1 MSVIE
6 KKKVST
12 MAKKSAQQSAA
23 VSAKSAPVPVKNQS
37 AAVPTPARAMK
48 APPVV
53 PVKPG
58 AGEVG
63 GDDPAE
69 KRNRVP
75 MDVFINRYLES
86 QADENMT
93 WERFAETWSMNVGTA
108 QVALQNAKGM
118 LRKLG
123 YDKEAIKIA
132 LPPFKSREHGSREST
147 GKALEMLLGRLS
159 GWNAGSK

>member
-1 MSVIE
+1 
-6 KKKVST
+6 
-12 MAKKSAQQSAA
+12 MAKKASAA
-23 VSAKSAPVPVKNQS
+23 VPAKNAVPVKTAPVPVKNQS
-37 AAVPTPARAMK
+37 AAVPAPARPMK
-48 APPVV
+48 ASPVV

-58 AGEVG
+58 TGEVG
-63 GDDPAE
+63 GDDPNE

-75 MDVFINRYLES
+75 MDVFIQRYLES
-86 QADENMT
+86 QADESMT
-93 WERFAETWSMNVGTA
+93 WEKFGEVWGMNVGTA

-123 YDKEAIKIA
+123 YDKDAVNTA
-132 LPPFKSREHGSREST
+132 LPPFKSREHGSRAST

>member
-1 MSVIE
+1 
-6 KKKVST
+6 
-12 MAKKSAQQSAA
+12 MAKKASAA
-23 VSAKSAPVPVKNQS
+23 VVPAKNAVPVKAAPVS
-37 AAVPTPARAMK
+37 AKNASTAVPAPARAMK

-58 AGEVG
+58 AGETG

-69 KRNRVP
+69 KKNRVP
-75 MDVFINRYLES
+75 MDVFIQRYLES

-93 WERFAETWSMNVGTA
+93 WERFAEMWSMNVGTA

-123 YDKEAIKIA
+123 YDKEAIKVA

-147 GKALEMLLGRLS
+147 GNALQLLLGRLS